1 WFCNA
6 VASSCPQVKL
16 AVGAMGGELS
26 LKLPFTLVHSAR
38 DKDPLTEPLQEL
50 VTLGGA
56 GERSSSS
63 PLKEQQQ
70 QSSQEAPAASG
81 PPKKEKRKKTFTK
94 VWVRAGGRLFA
105 RPAAHAWLACRGGR
119 AETTQS
125 CEALER
131 TKTSSWRARRS
142 PGVRPEGAAE
152 VKAAR
157 ARAAASPESAPWA
170 ASRCCIPPSAASPKP
185 PPPQP
190 HRSPGPRLSA
200 TLVVAEVGTTT
211 VGVVRRD
218 GNCF

>member
-1 WFCNA
+1 MQSYWSNG
-6 VASSCPQVKL
+6 QDNWW
-16 AVGAMGGELS
+16 
-26 LKLPFTLVHSAR
+26 HIR
-38 DKDPLTEPLQEL
+38 DKQQVVRDTRVMGRITGGTFGIRVGTEIGNL
-50 VTLGGA
+50 
-56 GERSSSS
+56 R
-63 PLKEQQQ
+63 
-70 QSSQEAPAASG
+70 
-81 PPKKEKRKKTFTK
+81 
-94 VWVRAGGRLFA
+94 
-105 RPAAHAWLACRGGR
+105 
-119 AETTQS
+119 
-125 CEALER
+125 R